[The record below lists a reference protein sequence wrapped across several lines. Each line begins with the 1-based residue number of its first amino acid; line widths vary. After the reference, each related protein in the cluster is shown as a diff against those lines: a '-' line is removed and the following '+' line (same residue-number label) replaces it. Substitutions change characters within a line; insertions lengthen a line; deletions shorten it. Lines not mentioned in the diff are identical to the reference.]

1 MTWDSTLRLLRREH
15 GGWEESRAIELH
27 TLLPDDAMCEIE
39 AFGSK
44 PFVAGFAEIGAGII
58 FLLTCVGYFIIDLNS
73 GRTKKLGEYLR
84 WRRRIV
90 PYVSFCTPGMP
101 LVAW

>member
-1 MTWDSTLRLLRREH
+1 
-15 GGWEESRAIELH
+15 
-27 TLLPDDAMCEIE
+27 MCEIE

-58 FLLTCVGYFIIDLNS
+58 FLWTCVGYFIIDLNS